1 MLFWRPSL
9 FMLVILNCFSG
20 MMRTVANSR
29 CQSVCSK
36 FLRAEETARANKRK
50 GQHLCSAS
58 RDGTLPEEGDKKFN
72 LKRADK
78 AFTWIEEYFDKF
90 LEALKAEGQ
99 KYQWHPE
106 WADPKKYDPNS
117 ARSVATACTNPLFA
131 TLNLPRQTPH
141 LSHRDF
147 YQNLNGATQPA
158 AAAQGAATPV
168 IASRH
173 DDQCSAAPGAPRRG
187 Q

>member
-1 MLFWRPSL
+1 MSSREEKLRYLSHHWSYELLMLRYTHARLHDTKHTLMWNAFLEAFAVHARNFEL
-9 FMLVILNCFSG
+9 FLRNDEDS
-20 MMRTVANSR
+20 RNSR
-29 CQSVCSK
+29 ANQYVPSFCAPKPPVQIKEKVNTYVVHPG
-36 FLRAEETARANKRK
+36 TAR
-50 GQHLCSAS
+50 S
-58 RDGTLPEEGDKKFN
+58 EEGDKKFN

-131 TLNLPRQTPH
+131 TLNLPVRPTP
-141 LSHRDF
+141 L
-147 YQNLNGATQPA
+147 T
-158 AAAQGAATPV
+158 
-168 IASRH
+168 
-173 DDQCSAAPGAPRRG
+173 
-187 Q
+187 